1 MTEAPVPMPAPAES
15 SDAKMPL
22 GKSAELRTRILSAAI
37 LAPIALGL
45 TWLGGWYFAALL
57 AIAAVA
63 MTFELSSLLSGMGL
77 VMRIMLGGFAL
88 LAIWLTAIGG
98 PFVAL
103 LASLMGLTFAVTI
116 SIMRSTAPLS
126 PVIAFPYLIL
136 PLISLVWLRLDPEF
150 GRVAIFWL
158 LITVWATD
166 TFAYFAGRG
175 IGGPKLAPRLSPNK
189 TWAGL
194 VGGMFGAALV
204 GAITANWFSLGSP
217 LGLGL
222 VSALLAVVAQA
233 GDIFES
239 ALKRRA
245 GVKDSGKLI
254 PGHGGVLDRVDG
266 IVTAAVGAALI
277 ATLHHAVSPAA
288 GVLLWP

>member
-1 MTEAPVPMPAPAES
+1 M
-15 SDAKMPL
+15 
-22 GKSAELRTRILSAAI
+22 SAVI

-57 AIAAVA
+57 AVAAVA
-63 MTFELSSLLSGMGL
+63 MTFELSNLLPGLGL
-77 VMRIMLGGFAL
+77 VMRIMLGAFAL

-103 LASLMGLTFAVTI
+103 LVSLTGLTFVVTI
-116 SIMRSTAPLS
+116 SILRSTPSLS
-126 PVIAFPYLIL
+126 PVIVFPYLIL

-150 GRVAIFWL
+150 GRLAIFWL

-194 VGGMFGAALV
+194 VGGMVGAAVV
-204 GAITANWFSLGSP
+204 GAITASWFNLGSP
-217 LGLGL
+217 LGLAII
-222 VSALLAVVAQA
+222 SAILAVVAQA

-245 GVKDSGKLI
+245 GVKDSGALI
-254 PGHGGVLDRVDG
+254 PGHGGALDRVDG
-266 IVTAAVGAALI
+266 IVTAAVAAALI
-277 ATLHHAVSPAA
+277 ATLHHAASPAA

>member
-1 MTEAPVPMPAPAES
+1 MPAPAET
-15 SDAKMPL
+15 SDARPSV
-22 GKSAELRTRILSAAI
+22 GKSAELRTRILSAVI
-37 LAPIALGL
+37 LAPVALGL

-57 AIAAVA
+57 AVAAVA
-63 MTFELSSLLSGMGL
+63 MAFELSNLLSGMGL
-77 VMRIMLGGFAL
+77 LMRIMLGGFAL

-116 SIMRSTAPLS
+116 SIMRSTPALS

-166 TFAYFAGRG
+166 TFAYFAGRS

-194 VGGMFGAALV
+194 VGGMVGAALV
-204 GAITANWFSLGSP
+204 GAITANWFGLGSP

-239 ALKRRA
+239 ALKRHA